1 MFGGKKM
8 GYDDYD
14 EEYDGQLDLSDMY
27 SQPKGMFAVSKIFVR
42 ARKQMTPVEYKAFVY
57 ALSKIDWT
65 KALPSSIEMDKKELA
80 QILNIEGDSDHLSQN
95 LHRALRDI
103 SVHSF
108 TEFKDQDKGL
118 YISGTIINTLVL
130 NQRNKAILDVN
141 PRYAKLFSE
150 LNSEYLTMWSYD
162 IFNMRTER
170 AITFYEHL
178 RAHSDTTKQC
188 EKGFGVKALKDLFN
202 IPKEGPGSYVRK
214 QNGFDRANFEK
225 YIIDPICED
234 LSKCEMI
241 QLILQP
247 NGKYYEKVKEGKR
260 VLGYKFYWN
269 VSDRP
274 RIAKAGEIKEIRYNV
289 AKDPKTLKIAKDL
302 ALGKKRPKKTKEKS
316 NTFIDFPQN
325 TYNFDELESKLL
337 DN

>member
-1 MFGGKKM
+1 M

-14 EEYDGQLDLSDMY
+14 EEFDGQMSLDDLY
-27 SQPKGMFAVSKIFVR
+27 PAPKGMFAVSKIFVR
-42 ARKQMTPVEYKAFVY
+42 ARKQMTPIEYKAFVY

-65 KALPSSIEMDKKELA
+65 KSLPASIEMDKRELA
-80 QILNIEGDSDHLSQN
+80 QILNIQSDENHLSQN
-95 LHRALRDI
+95 LFRALKDI

-130 NQRNKAILDVN
+130 NQRKKAILDIN

-150 LNSEYLTMWSYD
+150 LNSDYLTMWSFD

-170 AITFYEHL
+170 SITFYEQL

-188 EKGFGVKALKDLFN
+188 EKGLGVKALKELFD
-202 IPKEGPGSYVRK
+202 IPKEGPGSYIRK
-214 QNGFDRANFEK
+214 QGGFDRANFEK

-241 QLILQP
+241 QLIVQP
-247 NGKYYEKVKEGKR
+247 DGKYYEKVKEGRK
-260 VLGYKFYWN
+260 VKGYRFYWT

-274 RIAKAGEIKEIRYNV
+274 KIANAGEIKEIRENI

-302 ALGKKRPKKTKEKS
+302 AKGKKKSRKEQS
-316 NTFIDFPQN
+316 SFMSYQQN
-325 TYNFDELESKLL
+325 NYDFDELEQKLL

>member
-1 MFGGKKM
+1 M
-8 GYDDYD
+8 GYDDFD
-14 EEYDGQLDLSDMY
+14 EEIEGQMNFDDLY
-27 SQPKGMFAVSKIFVR
+27 PAPNGMFAVSKIFVR
-42 ARKQMTPVEYKAFVY
+42 ARKQMTPIEYKAFVY

-65 KALPSSIEMDKKELA
+65 KSLPGSIEMEKRELA
-80 QILNIEGDSDHLSQN
+80 RVLNIESDEKHLSQN
-95 LHRALRDI
+95 LFRALKDI

-130 NQRNKAILDVN
+130 NQRKKAILDIN
-141 PRYAKLFSE
+141 PRYATLFSE
-150 LNSEYLTMWSYD
+150 LNSDYLTMWSYD

-170 AITFYEHL
+170 SITFYEQL

-188 EKGFGVKALKDLFN
+188 EKGLGVKALKELFN
-202 IPKEGPGSYVRK
+202 IPKEGPGSYVRSK
-214 QNGFDRANFEK
+214 GGFDRANFEK

-234 LSKCEMI
+234 MSKCEMI
-241 QLILQP
+241 QLIVQP
-247 NGKYYEKVKEGKR
+247 DGKYYEKIKEGRK

-274 RIAKAGEIKEIRYNV
+274 GIANAGEIKEIRENI

-302 ALGKKRPKKTKEKS
+302 ALGKKKTRKEQSTVTK
-316 NTFIDFPQN
+316 FEQN
-325 TYNFDELESKLL
+325 TYDFDELERKLL
-337 DN
+337 EN

>member
-1 MFGGKKM
+1 M
-8 GYDDYD
+8 GFDNFD
-14 EEYDGQLDLSDMY
+14 EEFEGQMNLDDFY
-27 SQPKGMFAVSKIFVR
+27 PAQKGMFAVSKIFVR

-65 KALPSSIEMDKKELA
+65 KSLPPSIEMDKKELA
-80 QILNIEGDSDHLSQN
+80 QVLNIEGDSDHLSQN
-95 LHRALRDI
+95 LHRALKDI

-150 LNSEYLTMWSYD
+150 LSCEYLTMWSYD

-188 EKGFGVKALKDLFN
+188 EKGFGVKALKELFA
-202 IPKEGPGSYVRK
+202 IPKEGPGSYVRTK
-214 QNGFDRANFEK
+214 GGFDRANFEK
-225 YIIDPICED
+225 YIIEPICED

-241 QLILQP
+241 QLVVQP
-247 NGKYYEKVKEGKR
+247 DGRYYEKVKEGRK
-260 VLGYKFYWN
+260 VKGYKFYWN

-274 RIAKAGEIKEIRYNV
+274 RIAKANEIKEVRDNI

-302 ALGKKRPKKTKEKS
+302 ALGQKKTKKKA
-316 NTFIDFPQN
+316 NTFTSYVQNAYDF
-325 TYNFDELESKLL
+325 DDLEEKLL